1 MKKVV
6 LLGDSIRM
14 GYDKY
19 VKAALEGVAEVYYPS
34 VNCKF
39 TQNVLRML
47 SSWKKEGE
55 WGDDIDLV
63 HWNVGLWD
71 LLHLDE
77 DALSTPEYYSYMIG
91 RIDRKLRE
99 LFPNAKFVFALNTSV
114 NEAGN
119 GPGHGRYNAEIEQ
132 YNQIAIDAL
141 KQNDTLINDLNTI
154 SKLAAERGA
163 MSDRTHYSTDEGRR
177 LLGGQVIRVLC
188 EELGITA
195 AEVDLEKFKPENY
208 SVEEIGY

>member
-19 VKAALEGVAEVYYPS
+19 VKAALDGVAEVLYPP

-47 SSWKKEGE
+47 ESFKREGE
-55 WGDDIDLV
+55 WGDDVDLV

-71 LLHLDE
+71 LLHIDE
-77 DALSTPEYYSYMIG
+77 YALSTPEYYGYMIG
-91 RIDRKLRE
+91 RIDRKLRTM
-99 LFPNAKFVFALNTSV
+99 FPKAKFVFALNTAV

-119 GPGHGRYNAEIEQ
+119 ADNHGRFNAEIEQ
-132 YNQIAIDAL
+132 YNQIAIDVL

-154 SKLAAERGA
+154 SKLAGERGA
-163 MSDRTHYSTDEGRR
+163 MSDRTHYATDEGRR
-177 LLGGQVIRVLC
+177 LLGGQVIRIIC
-188 EELGITA
+188 EELDIVPT
-195 AEVDLEKFKPENY
+195 EVDLESFKPENY
-208 SVEEIGY
+208 TAEEIGY

>member
-39 TQNVLRML
+39 TQNVLRMIG
-47 SSWKKEGE
+47 SWKKEGE
-55 WGDDIDLV
+55 WGDDVDLV

-77 DALSTPEYYSYMIG
+77 AALSTPEYYGYMIG

-99 LFPNAKFVFALNTSV
+99 LFPNAKMIFAYSTSV
-114 NEAGN
+114 NESGN

-132 YNQIAIDAL
+132 YNAIAAENL
-141 KQNDTLINDLNTI
+141 EEGTLINDLYTI

-163 MSDRTHYSTDEGRR
+163 MSDRTHYATDEGRR
-177 LLGGQVIRVLC
+177 LLGGQVIRMIC
-188 EELGITA
+188 EELEITA
-195 AEVDLEKFKPENY
+195 GEVDLEKFKPENY
-208 SVEEIGY
+208 SVEEIGF

>member
-1 MKKVV
+1 MKKIL

-19 VKAALEGVAEVYYPS
+19 VKAALEGVAEVYYPP

-39 TQNVLRML
+39 TQNVLRMAK
-47 SSWKKEGE
+47 SWKVDGGWPE
-55 WGDDIDLV
+55 DMDLV

-77 DALSTPEYYSYMIG
+77 AALSTPEYYGYMIG

-114 NEAGN
+114 DESGN
-119 GPGHGRYNAEIEQ
+119 TNNHGRYNAEIEQ
-132 YNQIAIDAL
+132 YNQIAIEAL

-163 MSDRTHYSTDEGRR
+163 HSDRTHYATDEGRR
-177 LLGGQVIRVLC
+177 LLGGQVIRMIC
-188 EELGITA
+188 KELDIVSS
-195 AEVDLEKFKPENY
+195 EVDLEQFKPENY
-208 SVEEIGY
+208 TAEEIGF

>member
-19 VKAALEGVAEVYYPS
+19 VKAALEGVAEVYYPP

-39 TQNVLRML
+39 TQNVLRMAGA
-47 SSWKKEGE
+47 WKKEGE
-55 WGDDIDLV
+55 WGDDVDLV

-71 LLHLDE
+71 LLHVDE
-77 DALSTPEYYSYMIG
+77 DALSTPEYYGYMIG
-91 RIDRKLRE
+91 RIDRKLRTM
-99 LFPNAKFVFALNTSV
+99 FPKAKFVFALNTAV

-119 GPGHGRYNAEIEQ
+119 GPGHSRYNAEIEQ

-141 KQNDTLINDLNTI
+141 KQDDTLINDLNTI

-177 LLGGQVIRVLC
+177 LLGGQVIRIIC
-188 EELGITA
+188 EELDIVPS
-195 AEVDLEKFKPENY
+195 EVDLETFKPENY
-208 SVEEIGY
+208 TVEEIGY